1 MKIDLRL
8 SYKRCLSR
16 PKIADINKIKLWRKL
31 FSLKFLSEIN
41 PKSLIANWDECS
53 INRNTKLNYSWS
65 VIGMNKEIKNASL
78 TGSISIIMSIF
89 SNGCWF
95 AMLWNTN
102 TNSQVFLHYISK
114 INEWLNCNK
123 LFGYDNIYM
132 ILDNC
137 SYHKSSETI
146 KQLWNSEMKIVFL
159 PPYSPSLAPIEL
171 IFGWIKRKLCKNLIG
186 TKLSLDSK
194 EASNAIFNVIK
205 EIDKRLVINIFGRF
219 YRELKINLN
228 FVE

>member
-31 FSLKFLSEIN
+31 FSLKFLSDIN
-41 PKSLIANWDECS
+41 PKSLIVNWDECS

-65 VIGMNKEIKNASL
+65 VIGMNKEIKIASL

-171 IFGWIKRKLCKNLIG
+171 IFEWIK
-186 TKLSLDSK
+186 
-194 EASNAIFNVIK
+194 IK
-205 EIDKRLVINIFGRF
+205 TMQKSYWNQIITWFKGSIKCNI
-219 YRELKINLN
+219 
-228 FVE
+228 